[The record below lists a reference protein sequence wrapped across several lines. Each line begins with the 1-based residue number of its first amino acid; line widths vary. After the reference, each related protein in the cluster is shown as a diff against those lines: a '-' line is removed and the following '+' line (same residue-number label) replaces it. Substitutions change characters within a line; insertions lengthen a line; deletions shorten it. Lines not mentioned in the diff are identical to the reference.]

1 MVFPKFQWSS
11 RITLVFLLGVIVII
25 NLSFGLPR
33 IARFS
38 AVDEHLWTYDRVPR
52 FWRAIE
58 KGDWR
63 KTDINDK
70 PGITIALVSGV
81 GLLFSDPVSHELSR
95 TAEKDVATLDQVYHI
110 DTSFRL
116 PVYVFSLC
124 MIPVFFFLVWRL
136 FEDRW
141 IALFSTAFTFLSPI
155 LLGIS
160 LIVNPD
166 SLLWLFFPFSL
177 MSFLIFL
184 KKGAFGYAFLSGF
197 FLGLALLTK
206 YVATILFP
214 FFLLSIFLTRIF
226 PIQKQ
231 STASVNSTDRAPHKE
246 VLRTG
251 LLGFFA
257 MILSSFATIT
267 IFYPAVWVSF
277 SILLQTTFLSR
288 PMASV
293 WPFFL
298 AGILGIL
305 VEVFFLRA
313 YISSRV
319 VYILFQYRNLCGAMV
334 ASLFLVAMLF
344 VFANV
349 YMGMQWID
357 FPSLLAVPKASGAW
371 SVSDLFAGALTGLY
385 GLVFGIT
392 PVVLAFFISAVA
404 SLIFIKESAS
414 YRNEKHQ
421 SIMLILLIFISIYY
435 LASAVNFVDATVR
448 YQISLYPL
456 ASIIAAIGVSQCYK
470 WTRARFRADISVIAI
485 VIIIVCS
492 CGSLL
497 LIRPYFFSYASLLLP
512 RQYVLNMK
520 DMGNGSYEASQ
531 YLNALPEAER
541 LSIWTDKVAVC
552 EHFVGRCSYSIK
564 QKNLQDQ
571 YFDYFVL
578 SFGRRQKSLGFTN
591 LRQVT
596 DPDFLR
602 AMTFYD
608 SDNFE
613 GYQIFIGGRTAN
625 SIKIIRNNSISSDDL

>member
-1 MVFPKFQWSS
+1 MVFPKFQWSP

-52 FWRAIE
+52 FWRAVE

-81 GLLFSDPVSHELSR
+81 GLLFSDPVSHESAR
-95 TAEKDVATLDQVYHI
+95 TAEKDAVALDQVYRI
-110 DTSFRL
+110 DASFRF
-116 PVYVFSLC
+116 PVYIFSLC
-124 MIPVFFFLVWRL
+124 MIPVFFFLIWRL

-141 IALFSTAFTFLSPI
+141 IAFFATAFTFLSPI

-166 SLLWLFFPFSL
+166 SFLWLFLPCSL
-177 MSFLIFL
+177 ISFLVFL
-184 KKGAFGYAFLSGF
+184 KREVYGYALLSGF

-214 FFLLSIFLTRIF
+214 FFLLSIFLARIF

-231 STASVNSTDRAPHKE
+231 STASAKFTDRSSHKE

-251 LLGFFA
+251 LFGFFT

-277 SILLQTTFLSR
+277 NTLLQTTFLSR

-293 WPFFL
+293 WPFLL
-298 AGILGIL
+298 AGILSVS
-305 VEVFFLRA
+305 VEVFPLKAF
-313 YISSRV
+313 ISRRV
-319 VYILFQYRNLCGAMV
+319 VHALSRYRNLCGAMV
-334 ASLFLVAMLF
+334 ASLFLVAVLF

-357 FPSLLAVPKASGAW
+357 FPSLLAVPKASGVW

-392 PVVLAFFISAVA
+392 PVVLAFFILAVA
-404 SLIFIKESAS
+404 SLIFIKKSAS

-470 WTRARFRADISVIAI
+470 WTR
-485 VIIIVCS
+485 
-492 CGSLL
+492 
-497 LIRPYFFSYASLLLP
+497 
-512 RQYVLNMK
+512 
-520 DMGNGSYEASQ
+520 
-531 YLNALPEAER
+531 
-541 LSIWTDKVAVC
+541 
-552 EHFVGRCSYSIK
+552 
-564 QKNLQDQ
+564 
-571 YFDYFVL
+571 
-578 SFGRRQKSLGFTN
+578 
-591 LRQVT
+591 
-596 DPDFLR
+596 
-602 AMTFYD
+602 
-608 SDNFE
+608 
-613 GYQIFIGGRTAN
+613 
-625 SIKIIRNNSISSDDL
+625 